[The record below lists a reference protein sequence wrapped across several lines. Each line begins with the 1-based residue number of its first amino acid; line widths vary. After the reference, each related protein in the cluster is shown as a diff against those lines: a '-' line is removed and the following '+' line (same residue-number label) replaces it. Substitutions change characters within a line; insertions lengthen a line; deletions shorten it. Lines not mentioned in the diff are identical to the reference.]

1 MTRIACR
8 SHAVQHRA
16 VDETVTPVSLDI
28 NCKEEVRH
36 GGNDAEGDTGGGNPL
51 PVAEAAEAQAA
62 EQ

>member
-1 MTRIACR
+1 M
-8 SHAVQHRA
+8 QHRA